1 MSPAVPGRRRGKLRR
16 STVFSAIFGV
26 VIGTALLGGG
36 SAEAS
41 SHREAPLIAGDPK
54 VDNTDVYAFV
64 SPDRPDSVT
73 LIANWLPF
81 EEPNGGPNFY
91 PFQDGAR
98 YDINI
103 DNDGDAIADVVY
115 RWKFTSRDARGGKTF
130 LYNDGPVTSLKD
142 PNLLFRQ
149 YFTLTRIAGG
159 RTSTVASG
167 PVAPSNVGPASMP
180 NYGALRRAAITSVK
194 GGGKTFAGQADDPFF
209 LDLRVF
215 DLLYGGDLS
224 ETGQDTVKGYNVNSV
239 ALQVPRSA
247 VALKGKP
254 GRNPVIGIW
263 SSTSKRTLR
272 LSPGQATA
280 QGDYVQVSRLGNAL
294 VNEVVVPAGLKD
306 AFNGL
311 RPSQD
316 AGIPQVVKRV
326 TRPELAKRIEQIYGI
341 PAPPTPRN
349 DLVEIFLTGIAKQAP
364 TLDGTKA
371 PIQADLNSQIL
382 NRDANPAR
390 FRPAEMLRLNLAVPV
405 TGTPNRLGVIGGD
418 LQGYPNGRRLADD
431 ALDISLQAVEGAAV
445 SGVVKALA
453 AGDRVDAN
461 DRAFGTSFPY
471 LALPNTVAVNT
482 ATGSTATSSGTSHQ
496 NGATGQNSSLRPGG
510 STTGVNPKGDGT
522 TELPPTRLAGDTKPL
537 SDLRPTT
544 LPAAVLG
551 LAAAFLVAG
560 LIINRRRRASGSV
573 GGR

>member
-496 NGATGQNSSLRPGG
+496 NGATGQNSSLRLGG
-510 STTGVNPKGDGT
+510 STTGANPKGDGT

-537 SDLRPTT
+537 SDLRPIT

-551 LAAAFLVAG
+551 LAAAFLIAG
-560 LIINRRRRASGSV
+560 LITNRRRRASGSV